1 VISMAALVGINSEEA
16 QNLIKVF
23 DQYITSKTSVAL
35 STLLSESIVHN
46 VKILECGISDIKDIK
61 LDPDEIKMCAVRLNG
76 KGDTHIEILYTIQQK
91 HAKKIAAKLL
101 CQNEVC
107 EIDEMGASA
116 IQEVAN
122 IMTGS
127 FFNALSN
134 GTGFRVD
141 LSTPNYTND
150 ELQSLIGTSVKD
162 IAKPVEHVVI
172 TDVELIG
179 KPSETKLHMIIM
191 QNIMDVRKLLAN
203 HSDQIKEQQCIFG
216 EQNSELDALLN
227 GTDLQSYP
235 VGGQNSELDALI
247 DDALMEKQ

>member
-1 VISMAALVGINSEEA
+1 MTVLVGINSEEA
-16 QNLIKVF
+16 QNLIRVF

-35 STLLSESIVHN
+35 STLLNESITHN

-150 ELQSLIGTSVKD
+150 ELHSLIDTSVKD

-179 KPSETKLHMIIM
+179 KSSETKLHMIII
-191 QNIMDVRKLLAN
+191 QNTMDARKLLAN
-203 HSDQIKEQQCIFG
+203 HSDQIKEQQCTFG
-216 EQNSELDALLN
+216 QQNSELDALLD

-247 DDALMEKQ
+247 DDALKEK

>member
-1 VISMAALVGINSEEA
+1 MSTLLSLSSQESQTLTKI
-16 QNLIKVF
+16 F
-23 DQYITSKTSVAL
+23 DQYITSKTAGAL
-35 STLLSESIVHN
+35 STLLSEPINHN
-46 VKILECGISDIKDIK
+46 VQIFCIANIKNIK

-101 CQNEVC
+101 CVNDIC

-150 ELQSLIGTSVKD
+150 ELHSLIDVSVKD
-162 IAKPVEHVVI
+162 VINEIEYAVIA
-172 TDVELIG
+172 DVELTG
-179 KPSETKLHMIIM
+179 KTTGTKLHMMIM
-191 QNIMDVRKLLAN
+191 QNPDDARKLLSN
-203 HSDQIKEQQCIFG
+203 HSDKSASNEG
-216 EQNSELDALLN
+216 NSTHQDTAAYPVGGSNAELDALL
-227 GTDLQSYP
+227 GDIFQ
-235 VGGQNSELDALI
+235 
-247 DDALMEKQ
+247 EKQ

>member
-1 VISMAALVGINSEEA
+1 VINMTVLVGINSEEA
-16 QNLIKVF
+16 QNLIRVF

-35 STLLSESIVHN
+35 STLLNESITHN

-150 ELQSLIGTSVKD
+150 ELHSLIDTSVKD

-179 KPSETKLHMIIM
+179 KSSETKLHMIIM
-191 QNIMDVRKLLAN
+191 QNTVDARKLLAN
-203 HSDQIKEQQCIFG
+203 HSDQIKEQQCTFG
-216 EQNSELDALLN
+216 QQNSELDALLD

-235 VGGQNSELDALI
+235 VGGQNSELDAII
-247 DDALMEKQ
+247 DDALKEK

>member
-1 VISMAALVGINSEEA
+1 MAALVGINSEEIK
-16 QNLIKVF
+16 NLIKVF
-23 DQYITSKTSVAL
+23 DQYITLKTSVAL
-35 STLLSESIVHN
+35 STLLSEAITHN
-46 VKILECGISDIKDIK
+46 VKILECGTLDIKEIK

-91 HAKKIAAKLL
+91 YAKKIAAKLL
-101 CQNEVC
+101 CQNEIC

-150 ELQSLIGTSVKD
+150 ELHSLIDTSVRD
-162 IAKPVEHVVI
+162 IAKPIENVII
-172 TDVELIG
+172 TDVELVG
-179 KPSETKLHMIIM
+179 KSSGTKLHMLIM
-191 QNIMDVRKLLAN
+191 QNTMDARKLLAN
-203 HSDQIKEQQCIFG
+203 HSDQIKEQEHSFG
-216 EQNSELDALLN
+216 KQNSELDALLE

-235 VGGQNSELDALI
+235 VGGQNSELDALL
-247 DDALMEKQ
+247 DDVLKEK

>member
-1 VISMAALVGINSEEA
+1 MSTLVSLSSEESRR
-16 QNLIKVF
+16 LTSIF

-35 STLLSESIVHN
+35 STLLSEPIEHQIQIFCIAN
-46 VKILECGISDIKDIK
+46 INNIR

-91 HAKKIAAKLL
+91 HAKKMAAKLL
-101 CQNEVC
+101 CVNDIC

-141 LSTPNYTND
+141 LSTPNFTND
-150 ELQSLIGTSVKD
+150 EFHSLIGTSVRD
-162 IAKPVEHVVI
+162 VVNPVEYAVI
-172 TDVELIG
+172 ADVELIAKSSG
-179 KPSETKLHMIIM
+179 TKLHMIIM
-191 QNIMDVRKLLAN
+191 QNPNDARKLLLN
-203 HSDQIKEQQCIFG
+203 HSDRSDGNNGVDSQIQDTKYEIG
-216 EQNSELDALLN
+216 GSNSELDALL
-227 GTDLQSYP
+227 
-235 VGGQNSELDALI
+235 
-247 DDALMEKQ
+247 DDILEEKP